1 MSTAEDRQRIL
12 DALLARQGQGL
23 VAQTP
28 EGFQQTVVAGMGG
41 APTAPVT
48 GMDAAWSQFAADNAA
63 AHQQQVMGLGP
74 AYALQN
80 WNRQVDIG
88 TANEIRTLEALAKQN
103 ARRGGGRRRSG
114 GGQSASVDWTG
125 TGVTGGMSAD
135 DYKAIFAQLGV
146 GDYTGAP
153 SATAPNV
160 HAGIPAVPQ
169 FASASRPTGSG
180 VRPAVATVA
189 QQPRRAPTN
198 PRLY

>member
-12 DALLARQGQGL
+12 DALLAQQGQGL

-28 EGFQQTVVAGMGG
+28 EGFQQTVAAGMGG

-74 AYALQN
+74 AYQLQN

-88 TANEIRTLEALAKQN
+88 TANEIKTLEALAKKN
-103 ARRGGGRRRSG
+103 ARGGGGGGRRSG
-114 GGQSASVDWTG
+114 KGASVDWTG
-125 TGVTGGMSAD
+125 TGDTGGMSAD
-135 DYKAIFAQLGV
+135 DYKALFAQLGV
-146 GDYTGAP
+146 GDYVGAP
-153 SATAPNV
+153 SATVPNV

-169 FASASRPTGSG
+169 FASTSRPTGSG